1 VWYSGIVKIVIFI
14 VFHLCRCCEQVKKK
28 ENTTLPHY
36 HKAYNDGRVVRGCK
50 TKQNNETVTMA
61 FGFEDSDYKKK
72 KRQVA
77 ERMKDVTENH

>member
-1 VWYSGIVKIVIFI
+1 M
-14 VFHLCRCCEQVKKK
+14 
-28 ENTTLPHY
+28 
-36 HKAYNDGRVVRGCK
+36 RGCK